1 MKKLL
6 VLVPLALLI
15 IGCGGGEKNYYPLS
29 EGNTW
34 NYRTISTMTI
44 GDSTIVDTGS
54 VTTTITVKTK
64 LNDGTDVYEQITNS
78 EGYADT
84 SYVQETDNYILG
96 YDDKAD
102 VSPDTTVT
110 LPVEEGNTWT
120 VFSDSEYTETG
131 KVMGKENVTVP
142 AGSFDDCW
150 KIAYITE
157 FDSEVETSYVYLAP
171 DVGLVKVQQSI
182 VIDTLMTN
190 DYKMELETYT
200 VK

>member
-34 NYRTISTMTI
+34 NYRTIQTMTI

-54 VTTTITVKTK
+54 VSTTITVKTK
-64 LNDGTDVYEQITNS
+64 LNDGTDVYEQITNI
-78 EGYADT
+78 EGLGDT
-84 SYVQETDNYILG
+84 SYVQETDSYILG
-96 YDDKAD
+96 YGDKAD
-102 VSPDTTVT
+102 ASPDTIVT

-120 VFSDSEYTETG
+120 VYSDSDYTETG
-131 KVMGKENVTVP
+131 KVMGKETVSVP
-142 AGSFDDCW
+142 AGSFGDCW
-150 KIAYITE
+150 KIAYITQ

-171 DVGLVKVQQSI
+171 DVGLIKVQQSI
-182 VIDTLMTN
+182 VIDTLITG